1 MNICERLLLYTYES
15 VSYAAKPK
23 SGDGPHY
30 INAMWLLIRDI
41 TMLGILQK
49 GREGVLSEL
58 SDIKDRNKFSAT
70 IHFEKDKK
78 DICLTSR
85 TVKTKS
91 KSKKNDAFL
100 SIFLPL
106 HWKTIDSGK
115 ERPQIIKLYDFT

>member
-41 TMLGILQK
+41 TMVGILQK

-58 SDIKDRNKFSAT
+58 SDIKDSAT